1 MKPEESTGCCQAL
14 SVLWDKSTSLR
25 DSSCTSAFW
34 SGGAGNETK
43 SCLFSDTVLPT
54 WWCYQNMWYINL
66 HILHGTATFGPPSL
80 LIYLLC
86 SSSLPLSSSLPSFP
100 FFLSSSLPFPPL
112 SCLLS
117 RAHFG
122 QSNASLIA
130 LDNVRCSGNEHEL
143 INCRHPA
150 WGTHNCAH
158 SEDAGVACTSE
169 LEVMWL
175 NLIG

>member
-1 MKPEESTGCCQAL
+1 MQYFQHGDAIKTCDILIFTFYMGLPHL
-14 SVLWDKSTSLR
+14 VLL
-25 DSSCTSAFW
+25 
-34 SGGAGNETK
+34 
-43 SCLFSDTVLPT
+43 LFSSFVLPL
-54 WWCYQNMWYINL
+54 L
-66 HILHGTATFGPPSL
+66 HFPSPF
-80 LIYLLC
+80 
-86 SSSLPLSSSLPSFP
+86 PLSHSS
-100 FFLSSSLPFPPL
+100 FLLHSPTPPLPPL
-112 SCLLS
+112 SCLFS

-158 SEDAGVACTSE
+158 SEDAGVACTSK